1 MPLDTKSFYG
11 GITGDRA
18 RLRRRLEA
26 AEAAVRSNS
35 ALRRRSG
42 RSDIVG
48 KDYPETYR
56 DLESDEDLVA

>member
-35 ALRRRSG
+35 ALRLRSG

-56 DLESDEDLVA
+56 DLESNED